1 MSIASILLRLREE
14 RGWTQYELAA
24 RLGIKRARYNAW
36 ENGLAKPR
44 LDMLIK
50 LSGFFEVSPD
60 FLLEQEA
67 MAPVPSWGTMRDR
80 RDIKKFIQMP
90 EVLYFDG
97 HEFSEDDRQK
107 MLELM
112 ESIAW
117 EAKRLNK
124 EARRKAGSGGAGPG
138 TQDQA

>member
-1 MSIASILLRLREE
+1 MSFARNLLRLREE
-14 RGWTQYELAA
+14 RGWTQYELAD

-50 LSGFFEVSPD
+50 LAGFFEVTPD
-60 FLLEQEA
+60 FLLEQA
-67 MAPVPSWGTMRDR
+67 APAPIPSWATARDR

-97 HEFSEDDRQK
+97 HEFSAEDRQK

-138 TQDQA
+138 APD